1 MSCPVLSAWRD
12 IAPDS
17 EITVSY
23 FDPTFDW
30 LVVPHGE
37 RQAELR
43 TRYSFICLCE
53 ACVQPG
59 ETRAASDAPLGHYRT
74 LRRLWTD
81 DDDKTHASDRYLGWA
96 TDLPVAL
103 ADLATARQILEEQQ
117 KWEEIGVVLDA
128 TFHVY
133 CVGGKASL
141 ARRTA
146 REAMAQDSIEMG
158 PDTAMMIWN
167 EWTRKTRH
175 HGLWNT
181 GRIYIQHD
189 GGKAWCSSSAV
200 AGAGLRALPS

>member
-1 MSCPVLSAWRD
+1 MPCPVLSAWSD

-30 LVVPHGE
+30 LVGPHGE

-43 TRYSFICLCE
+43 KRYSFICLCE

-81 DDDKTHASDRYLGWA
+81 DDDKTHASDRDLGWA

-158 PDTAMMIWN
+158 PDTAMRIWN